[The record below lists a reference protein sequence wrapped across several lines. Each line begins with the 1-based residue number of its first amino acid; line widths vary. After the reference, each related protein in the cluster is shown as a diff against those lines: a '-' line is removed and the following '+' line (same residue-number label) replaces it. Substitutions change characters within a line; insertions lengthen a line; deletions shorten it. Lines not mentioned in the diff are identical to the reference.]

1 MTPPDAATP
10 HDPPTYQRLAMAW
23 TDERVTVVT
32 FAEGKA
38 DGVAVRELYEAV
50 AGMLDDD
57 LPRVVVDLVGVRHL
71 GSGMLG
77 MLVTAM
83 KKLRQAGG
91 RMAVAAGDPLVRE
104 EIRVMHLDR
113 VLDVHETRESAEKRV
128 A

>member
-1 MTPPDAATP
+1 MTPPQSAESQDK
-10 HDPPTYQRLAMAW
+10 PTFQRLTMAS
-23 TDERVTVVT
+23 TEAQITLVT
-32 FAEGKA
+32 FPDGKA

-57 LPRVVVDLVGVRHL
+57 LPRVVVDFAGVQFL

-91 RMAVAAGDPLVRE
+91 RMAVVAEDPMVRQE
-104 EIRVMHLDR
+104 FQLTHLDR
-113 VLDVHETRESAEKRV
+113 VLDVHETRASAMQRV